1 MIFRFDPR
9 RRLIPVDVIIH
20 GPLGEERV
28 LLALDTGASRTLIAP
43 IPLAFVGCTV
53 LPDAERIS
61 VTTGSQRESMPTLV
75 LPRRVALG
83 HTVHNLAVLAH
94 QLPPRSAVQG
104 LLGLDFF
111 AACRLEL
118 DFRVGT
124 IRLEPPDA

>member
-9 RRLIPVDVIIH
+9 RRLIPVEVKIH

-28 LLALDTGASRTLIAP
+28 LLALDTGASRSLIAP
-43 IPLAFVGCTV
+43 IPLAFVGCKV

-75 LPRRVALG
+75 LPRLVALG
-83 HTVHNLAVLAH
+83 HTVHSLAVLAH

-111 AACRLEL
+111 AGCRLEL
-118 DFRVGT
+118 DFRAGT

>member
-1 MIFRFDPR
+1 MIFQFDPR
-9 RRLIPVDVIIH
+9 RRLIPVEVKIH

-43 IPLAFVGCTV
+43 IPLAFVGCKV

-61 VTTGSQRESMPTLV
+61 VTTGRQRESMPTLV
-75 LPRRVALG
+75 LPRLVALG
-83 HTVHNLAVLAH
+83 HTVQNLAVLAH

-118 DFRVGT
+118 DFRAGT
-124 IRLEPPDA
+124 IRLEPPHD